1 MSMIGNIKLCKLK
14 RIAVFILTLAL
25 VTVLISCGKNKDFV
39 FIINDE
45 EISKKQVDI
54 FGFIYSAEHGLVSM
68 DELSQKYDDG
78 QTYEQHYKEELE
90 LDIIRTV
97 LLNKEAASDGVKLD
111 SGLKDEASEKADALI
126 EKFGQDRLDNKN
138 IKRNDILTIYEWK
151 TLGEYYAESIGN
163 QSGDGKQ
170 DEDSDNTSDGDA
182 KENERYIKVF
192 QVLFPTADFDD
203 DGMVV
208 SDNEGNIKQVSAAE
222 KQSMKESAE
231 NFSESVRDG
240 GDINELLKEYP
251 VSVKG
256 SERVLKYNDL
266 DSEYRKAVDAL
277 SVGEVSGVIDCKYG
291 YYVVKLIEKNDEEHR
306 ELVNDYEEKLNTNAV
321 MDKLFDELYRKY
333 IGNNNE
339 YRNNDQWKLIMIDNY
354 Y

>member
-1 MSMIGNIKLCKLK
+1 MIGNIKLYKLK
-14 RIAVFILTLAL
+14 RAAAFAL
-25 VTVLISCGKNKDFV
+25 VLVFVAGLFGCGKNKEFV

-68 DELSQKYDDG
+68 DELSQKYDG
-78 QTYEQHYKEELE
+78 EKTYEQHYKEEME

-97 LLNKEAASDGVKLD
+97 LLNKEAASNGEKLD
-111 SGLKDEASEKADALI
+111 SELKDEVTKKTDALI
-126 EKFGQDRLDNKN
+126 EKFGEDRLDNKN

-151 TLGEYYAESIGN
+151 VLGEHYAESL
-163 QSGDGKQ
+163 SSKSE
-170 DEDSDNTSDGDA
+170 DEKRDKNNDNASD
-182 KENERYIKVF
+182 ENVEEDDRYIKVF

-203 DGMVV
+203 EGMVV
-208 SDNEGNIKQVSAAE
+208 TDNDGNIKQVSEVE
-222 KQSMKESAE
+222 KQSMKEAAE
-231 NFSESVRDG
+231 NFSESVRSG

-251 VSVKG
+251 ASVKG
-256 SERVLKYNDL
+256 SERILKYNDL
-266 DSEYRKAVDAL
+266 ESDYKKAIDSL
-277 SVGEVSGVIDCKYG
+277 STGGVSGVIESKYG

-306 ELVNDYEEKLNTNAV
+306 ELVNDYEAKLNVNETK
-321 MDKLFDELYRKY
+321 DKLFEELYRKY

-339 YRNNDQWKLIMIDNY
+339 YRNNDQWKLVMIDNY